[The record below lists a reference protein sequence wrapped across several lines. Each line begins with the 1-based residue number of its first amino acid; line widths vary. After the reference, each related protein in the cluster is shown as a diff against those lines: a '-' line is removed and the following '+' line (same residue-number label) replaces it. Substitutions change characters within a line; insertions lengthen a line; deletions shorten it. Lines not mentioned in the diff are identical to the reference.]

1 MAGDQSLEPTMRTPT
16 PQVLLEARLRAVHAR
31 GRVSET
37 LLGVA
42 LDAIEP
48 YASDY
53 LSAEEY
59 RRVCE
64 LVSAPVEAA
73 SEAAL
78 AALRE
83 ALLPALGEQDAA
95 VATRVELARRRSL

>member
-1 MAGDQSLEPTMRTPT
+1 MRTPT
-16 PQVLLEARLRAVHAR
+16 PQELLESRLRAVHAR
-31 GRVSET
+31 GRVSES

-53 LSAEEY
+53 LSAEDY

-64 LVSAPVEAA
+64 LISAPVEAA

-78 AALRE
+78 VALRE
-83 ALLPALGEQDAA
+83 ALLQTVGEQDAA
-95 VATRVELARRRSL
+95 LARRLELVRRRSL